1 MRKEMDLIPMNLQ
14 FFAEG
19 EGEGDSANTEAVA
32 EPQTEPVST
41 SEPDGTE
48 GVTEEPADPQPKGQS
63 PEANAAFAEMRR
75 RAEAAERKNA
85 EIDAIFAQQYGGFT
99 NPETGQPI
107 RGAKDYYEA
116 VAAQERMKV
125 RSEMQ
130 EKGVDPQLIDNMIA
144 NSPLVRESRQAVAE
158 LNNIRAQQQLDADFN
173 QILALDP
180 TLGSKDDI
188 LNDPAMPLIV
198 QKVQSG
204 MSLVDAYKI
213 VNFEKLSSSREAAAK
228 QATINQVKGKSH
240 LATGTSLNVNEEG
253 EDIPA
258 ELQEMYKDAFPDKTP
273 QERRALYNK
282 ALNTRRK

>member
-19 EGEGDSANTEAVA
+19 EGEGDSANTEGAA

-41 SEPDGTE
+41 GEPDGTE

-107 RGAKDYYEA
+107 KGARDYYEA

-125 RSEMQ
+125 RNEMQ

-188 LNDPAMPLIV
+188 LNDPVMPLIV

-253 EDIPA
+253 EDIPT